1 LVFFSLNRIFAPS
14 YQKSFMKS
22 TEKVFFLTLGVV
34 VILLLMYHIPTFCI
48 NDIETRPV
56 DLLSDLRP
64 NKEKEKDV
72 VAQIPVPKKKPIVQK
87 YHPKGVVLIE
97 DFAGNSKGGM
107 NHFYSKLLKTQKTH
121 ESVHIAYFGDS
132 FVEGDILTC
141 DLREMLQAKY
151 GGKGPG
157 WVDCGGG
164 TGSNRGTLLTRY
176 QRIKENV
183 VTKKPFD
190 VSLQGIS
197 QRYYHATNGATLK
210 LIGTKFRP
218 HVGSWDKATFF
229 FKTHKGFSMDSTPSG
244 GGSENCHFGGSDSVQ
259 VSEIIGPMTDIAYSF
274 SDINTQTQLFGVA
287 LDGSSGVALDNFSM
301 RGVPGFSIA
310 NIPVKTLL
318 EIGKYRPY
326 DLIILHFGLN
336 VVTDKTTDAM
346 CRNYI
351 NRMKKAIATLRAA
364 FPDASIVVFSV
375 PDRVQRSADGFHS
388 LKGVLK
394 LVAFQRVLA
403 SECGVAY
410 LNVHQIMGGKDCMKQ
425 YVDEGL
431 AAKDYTHLNY
441 KGGKKIANGIFQSIL
456 AGVENYRREYHSH

>member
-1 LVFFSLNRIFAPS
+1 MR
-14 YQKSFMKS
+14 S
-22 TEKVFFLTLGVV
+22 TGKVFLLTLGVV
-34 VILLLMYHIPTFCI
+34 VILLLMYHMPTFSI

-56 DLLSDLRP
+56 DLLSDLRAD
-64 NKEKEKDV
+64 KEKEKDV
-72 VAQIPVPKKKPIVQK
+72 VSQVPVPKKKPVVQK
-87 YHPKGVVLIE
+87 YRPKGVVLIE
-97 DFAGNSKGGM
+97 DFAGGAKGGM
-107 NHFYSKLLKTQKTH
+107 NHFYAKLLQARKAH

-151 GGKGPG
+151 GGEGPG

-176 QRIKENV
+176 QHIKENV
-183 VTKKPFD
+183 VIKKPFD
-190 VSLQGIS
+190 ARLQGIS
-197 QRYYHATNGATLK
+197 QRYYHATEGATLK
-210 LIGTKFRP
+210 LTGTKFRP

-229 FKTHKGFSMDSTPSG
+229 FKTPTGFSIEATPG
-244 GGSENCHFGGSDSVQ
+244 DGVSETFRFSGSDSVQ
-259 VSEIIGPMTDIAYSF
+259 VQQTVKPMTSIAYRF
-274 SDINTQTQLFGVA
+274 SSINAQTQLFGVA
-287 LDGSSGVALDNFSM
+287 LDGSTGVALDNFSM

-310 NIPVKTLL
+310 NIPVKTLQ
-318 EIGKYRPY
+318 EIGRYRPY

-351 NRMKKAIATLRAA
+351 NRMKKAIATLREA
-364 FPDASIVVFSV
+364 FPEASVVVFSV
-375 PDRVQRSADGFHS
+375 PDRVQRSSDGFHS

-410 LNVHQIMGGKDCMKQ
+410 LNVHQIMGGKDSMKQ

-431 AAKDYTHLNY
+431 AAKDYTHLTY
-441 KGGKKIANGIFQSIL
+441 QGGKKIANGIFQSIL
-456 AGVENYRREYHSH
+456 AGVENYRREHYSH